1 MFSLR
6 KLLSDLINS
15 YKSINSKVNTIDTKV
30 NHVGAFTITEAPAK
44 AISVKTITTVV
55 SKQLPAGTYVISAA
69 LGWAIGNSSLST
81 AEYIAIDDVIQLAGY
96 RPNMVS
102 GGPYT
107 SITGCVKLTETS
119 TINIKQF
126 WNGGSG
132 TANNLAPVLYTL
144 RIS

>member
-1 MFSLR
+1 MLSVLQCLR
-6 KLLSDLINS
+6 DVANWC
-15 YKSINSKVNTIDTKV
+15 KSIKTKT
-30 NHVGAFTITEAPAK
+30 NNIGSFTTTTAPAK

-69 LGWAIGNSSLST
+69 LGWETANSSLST
-81 AEYIAIDDVIQLAGY
+81 AEYIAIDNAIQLAGS
-96 RPNMVS
+96 RPAMIS

-107 SITGCVKLTETS
+107 SITGCVKLTKTS

-126 WNGGSG
+126 WDGGSG
-132 TANNLAPVLYTL
+132 TGTNLAPVLYTL

>member
-1 MFSLR
+1 MLSILQCLR
-6 KLLSDLINS
+6 DVANWC
-15 YKSINSKVNTIDTKV
+15 KSIKTKT
-30 NHVGAFTITEAPAK
+30 NNIGSFTTTTAPAK

-55 SKQLPAGTYVISAA
+55 SKRLPAGTYVISAA
-69 LGWAIGNSSLST
+69 LGWDTGNSSLST

-96 RPNMVS
+96 RPDMVS

-107 SITGCVKLTETS
+107 SITGCVKLTKTS

-126 WNGGSG
+126 WSGGSG
-132 TANNLAPVLYTL
+132 TATNFAPVLYTL

>member
-1 MFSLR
+1 MLSILQCLR
-6 KLLSDLINS
+6 DVANWC
-15 YKSINSKVNTIDTKV
+15 KSIKTKT
-30 NHVGAFTITEAPAK
+30 NNIGSFTTTTAPAK
-44 AISVKTITTVV
+44 AIPVTTITTVV

-81 AEYIAIDDVIQLAGY
+81 AEYIAIENDIKVAGY
-96 RPNMVS
+96 RPDMVS

-107 SITGCVKLTETS
+107 SITGCVKLTKTS

-126 WNGGSG
+126 WSGGSG
-132 TANNLAPVLYTL
+132 TATNFAPVLYTL

>member
-1 MFSLR
+1 MLSILQCLR
-6 KLLSDLINS
+6 DVANWC
-15 YKSINSKVNTIDTKV
+15 KSIKTKT
-30 NHVGAFTITEAPAK
+30 NNIGSFTTTTAPAK
-44 AISVKTITTVV
+44 AIPVTTITTVV

-69 LGWAIGNSSLST
+69 LGWETGNRSLST
-81 AEYIAIDDVIQLAGY
+81 AEYIAIDNAIQLAGY

-107 SITGCVKLTETS
+107 SITGCVKLTKTS

-126 WNGGSG
+126 WSGGSG
-132 TANNLAPVLYTL
+132 TATNFAPVLYTL

>member
-1 MFSLR
+1 MLSILQCLR
-6 KLLSDLINS
+6 DVANWC
-15 YKSINSKVNTIDTKV
+15 KSIKTKT
-30 NHVGAFTITEAPAK
+30 NNIGSFTTTTAPAK
-44 AISVKTITTVV
+44 AIPVTTITTVV

-81 AEYIAIDDVIQLAGY
+81 AEYIAIENDIKVAGY
-96 RPNMVS
+96 RPDMVS

-107 SITGCVKLTETS
+107 SITGCVKLTKTS

-126 WNGGSG
+126 WSGGSG
-132 TANNLAPVLYTL
+132 TATNLAPVLYTL

>member
-1 MFSLR
+1 MLSILQCLR
-6 KLLSDLINS
+6 DVANWC
-15 YKSINSKVNTIDTKV
+15 KSIKTKT
-30 NHVGAFTITEAPAK
+30 NNIGSFTTTTAPAK

-69 LGWAIGNSSLST
+69 LGWETGNSSLST
-81 AEYIAIDDVIQLAGY
+81 AEYIAIDNAIQLAGY
-96 RPNMVS
+96 RSAMVS

-107 SITGCVKLTETS
+107 SITGCVKLTKTS

-132 TANNLAPVLYTL
+132 TATNLAPVLYTL

>member
-1 MFSLR
+1 MLSILQCLR
-6 KLLSDLINS
+6 DVANWC
-15 YKSINSKVNTIDTKV
+15 KSIKTKT
-30 NHVGAFTITEAPAK
+30 NNIGSFTTTTAPAK

-69 LGWAIGNSSLST
+69 LGWETGNSSLST
-81 AEYIAIDDVIQLAGY
+81 AEYIAIDNAIQLAGY
-96 RPNMVS
+96 RSDMVS

-107 SITGCVKLTETS
+107 SITGCVKLTKTS

-126 WNGGSG
+126 WSGGSG
-132 TANNLAPVLYTL
+132 TATNLAPVLYTL

>member
-1 MFSLR
+1 MLSVLQCLR
-6 KLLSDLINS
+6 DVANWC
-15 YKSINSKVNTIDTKV
+15 KSIKTKT
-30 NHVGAFTITEAPAK
+30 NNIGSFTTTTASAK

-81 AEYIAIDDVIQLAGY
+81 AEYIAIENDIKVAGY
-96 RPNMVS
+96 RPDMVS
-102 GGPYT
+102 GGPCT
-107 SITGCVKLTETS
+107 SITGCVKLTKTS

-126 WNGGSG
+126 WSGGSG
-132 TANNLAPVLYTL
+132 TATNLAPVLYTL

>member
-1 MFSLR
+1 MLSILQCLR
-6 KLLSDLINS
+6 DVANWC
-15 YKSINSKVNTIDTKV
+15 KSIKTKT
-30 NHVGAFTITEAPAK
+30 NNIGSFTTTTAPAK

-69 LGWAIGNSSLST
+69 LGWDAGNSSLST

-96 RPNMVS
+96 RPDMVS

-107 SITGCVKLTETS
+107 SITGCVKLTKTS

-126 WNGGSG
+126 WSGGSG
-132 TANNLAPVLYTL
+132 TATNFAPVLYTL

>member
-1 MFSLR
+1 MLSILQCLR
-6 KLLSDLINS
+6 DVANWC
-15 YKSINSKVNTIDTKV
+15 KSIKTKT
-30 NHVGAFTITEAPAK
+30 NNIGSFTTTTAPAK

-69 LGWAIGNSSLST
+69 LGWETGNSSLST
-81 AEYIAIDDVIQLAGY
+81 AEYIAIDNAIQLAGY
-96 RPNMVS
+96 RPDMVS

-107 SITGCVKLTETS
+107 SITGCVKLTKTS

-126 WNGGSG
+126 WSGGSG
-132 TANNLAPVLYTL
+132 TATNFAPVLYTL

>member
-1 MFSLR
+1 MLSILQCLR
-6 KLLSDLINS
+6 DVANWC
-15 YKSINSKVNTIDTKV
+15 KSIKTKT
-30 NHVGAFTITEAPAK
+30 NNIGSFTTTTAPAK

-69 LGWAIGNSSLST
+69 LGWDIGNSSLST

-96 RPNMVS
+96 RPDMVS

-107 SITGCVKLTETS
+107 SITGCVKLTKTS

-126 WNGGSG
+126 WSGGSG
-132 TANNLAPVLYTL
+132 TATNFAPVLCTL

>member
-1 MFSLR
+1 MLSVLQCLR
-6 KLLSDLINS
+6 DVANWC
-15 YKSINSKVNTIDTKV
+15 KSIKTKT
-30 NHVGAFTITEAPAK
+30 NNIGSFTTTTAPAK
-44 AISVKTITTVV
+44 AIPVTTITTVV

-81 AEYIAIDDVIQLAGY
+81 AEYIAIENDIKVAGY
-96 RPNMVS
+96 RPDMVS

-107 SITGCVKLTETS
+107 SITGCVELTETS

-126 WNGGSG
+126 WSGGSG
-132 TANNLAPVLYTL
+132 TANNSAPVLYTL

>member
-1 MFSLR
+1 MLSVLQCLR
-6 KLLSDLINS
+6 DVANWC
-15 YKSINSKVNTIDTKV
+15 KSIKTKT
-30 NHVGAFTITEAPAK
+30 NNIGSFTTTTASAK

-69 LGWAIGNSSLST
+69 LGWDIGNSSLST

-96 RPNMVS
+96 RTDMVS

-107 SITGCVKLTETS
+107 SITGCVKLTKTS

-126 WNGGSG
+126 WSGGSG
-132 TANNLAPVLYTL
+132 TATNLAPVLYTL

>member
-1 MFSLR
+1 MLSILQCLR
-6 KLLSDLINS
+6 DVANWC
-15 YKSINSKVNTIDTKV
+15 KSIKTKT
-30 NHVGAFTITEAPAK
+30 NNIGSFTTTTAPAK

-69 LGWAIGNSSLST
+69 LGWNTGNSSLST

-96 RPNMVS
+96 RSDMVS

-107 SITGCVKLTETS
+107 SITGCVKLTKTS

-126 WNGGSG
+126 WSGGSG
-132 TANNLAPVLYTL
+132 TATNFAPVLYTL

>member
-1 MFSLR
+1 MLSILQCLR
-6 KLLSDLINS
+6 DVANWC
-15 YKSINSKVNTIDTKV
+15 KSIKTKT
-30 NHVGAFTITEAPAK
+30 NNIGSFTTTTAPAK

-69 LGWAIGNSSLST
+69 LGWETGNSSLST
-81 AEYIAIDDVIQLAGY
+81 AEYIAIDNAIQLAGY
-96 RPNMVS
+96 RSDMVS

-107 SITGCVKLTETS
+107 SITGCVKLTKTS

-126 WNGGSG
+126 WSGGSG
-132 TANNLAPVLYTL
+132 TATNLAPALYTL

>member
-1 MFSLR
+1 MLSILQCLR
-6 KLLSDLINS
+6 DVANWC
-15 YKSINSKVNTIDTKV
+15 KSIKTKT
-30 NHVGAFTITEAPAK
+30 NNIGSFTTTTAPAK
-44 AISVKTITTVV
+44 AIPVTTITTVV

-81 AEYIAIDDVIQLAGY
+81 AEYIAIDNAIQLAGY
-96 RPNMVS
+96 RPDMVS

-107 SITGCVKLTETS
+107 SITGCVKLTKTS

-126 WNGGSG
+126 WSGGSG
-132 TANNLAPVLYTL
+132 TATNLAPVLYTL

>member
-1 MFSLR
+1 MLSILQCLR
-6 KLLSDLINS
+6 DVANWC
-15 YKSINSKVNTIDTKV
+15 KSIKTKT
-30 NHVGAFTITEAPAK
+30 NNIGSFTTTTAPAK

-69 LGWAIGNSSLST
+69 LGWETGNSSLST
-81 AEYIAIDDVIQLAGY
+81 AEYIAIDNAIQLAGY
-96 RPNMVS
+96 RPDMVS

-107 SITGCVKLTETS
+107 SITGCVKLTKTS

-126 WNGGSG
+126 WSGGSG
-132 TANNLAPVLYTL
+132 TATNLAPVLYTL

>member
-1 MFSLR
+1 MLSILQCLR
-6 KLLSDLINS
+6 DVANWC
-15 YKSINSKVNTIDTKV
+15 KSIKTKT
-30 NHVGAFTITEAPAK
+30 NNIGSFTTTTAPAK
-44 AISVKTITTVV
+44 AIPVTTITTVV

-81 AEYIAIDDVIQLAGY
+81 AEYIAIDNAIQLAGY
-96 RPNMVS
+96 RSDMVS

-107 SITGCVKLTETS
+107 SITGCVKLTKTS

-126 WNGGSG
+126 WSGGSG
-132 TANNLAPVLYTL
+132 TATNLAPVLYTL